1 MDMKKLCIIK
11 LGTTYADMKSRF
23 GDFEH
28 WTQNGLDAPGAFVRI
43 VNAKNGQGL
52 PAPEK
57 CAGAVLTGSHAMA
70 TDNAEWSVR
79 TENWLKELL
88 HAGVPILG
96 ICYGHHLLARA
107 AGGKAGYHPQGREV
121 GTVQILVFPG
131 AAESDPLFSAVPK
144 RFFAHATHSQTVLKL
159 PPGAVHLA
167 QSDHDPYHAF
177 RIGGRAWGVQFHP
190 EFSAE
195 IMRAYIDKQA
205 QELIHEGR
213 SPDRLLQNVTPTPEA
228 AAILSAFARLC

>member
-1 MDMKKLCIIK
+1 MKKLCIIK

-43 VNAKNGQGL
+43 VDAKNGQGL

-88 HAGVPILG
+88 HVGVPVLG

-107 AGGKAGYHPQGREV
+107 AGGKAGYHPRGREV
-121 GTVQILVFPG
+121 GTVQIRVFPG
-131 AAESDPLFSAVPK
+131 AAGSDPLFSAMPK
-144 RFFAHATHSQTVLKL
+144 RFFAHATHSQTVFKL

-205 QELIHEGR
+205 DDLIREGR
-213 SPDRLLQNVTPTPEA
+213 SPEHLLQNVTPTPEA
-228 AAILSAFARLC
+228 PAILSAFARLC

>member
-1 MDMKKLCIIK
+1 MR
-11 LGTTYADMKSRF
+11 SRF

-28 WTQNGLDAPGAFVRI
+28 WTREGLDAPGAFIRI
-43 VNAKNGQGL
+43 VDAGNGGGL

-70 TDNAEWSVR
+70 TDEAEWSVG

-88 HAGVPILG
+88 HVGVPVLG

-121 GTVQILVFPG
+121 GTVEVRVFPG
-131 AAESDPLFSAVPK
+131 AAESDPLFAGVPQ

-177 RIGGRAWGVQFHP
+177 RIGRRAWGVQFHP
-190 EFSAE
+190 EFSAD
-195 IMRAYIDKQA
+195 IMRAYIQKQA
-205 QELIHEGR
+205 QELVQEGQN
-213 SPDRLLQNVTPTPEA
+213 PDRLVQTVAPTPEA
-228 AAILSAFARLC
+228 AAILSAFARIC